1 VLAPRSLSADFLE
14 ERTNMKRTNAV
25 VAILSSLF
33 FMGCVPQRAL
43 AAGATVTVD
52 YSQPK
57 QTIAGFGASITWLA
71 GDINGF
77 APADQTAVLDALYST
92 TKPSAG
98 LSIIRAGSMLCE
110 FNPSAGTYNWNN
122 PLIQSE
128 ISWMNR
134 VKSTYGVNQF
144 LVTTWTPPAFMKSNN
159 SCSNG
164 GSVLTQYY
172 PDLANTM
179 VLWMQNAQTSL
190 GQQVNVWSVQ
200 NEPSNSTSY
209 DSANYTPAQFI
220 SFVTGYLKPA
230 MLSAGL
236 TTKIAVPEPSV
247 WGGPSY
253 FDSNWGFPILQN
265 QPQMDADVDILAT
278 HDYGANASLASP
290 SLAALQYNK
299 PIWQTEVYKGRTY
312 NGSISDALSWADSI
326 HGALSTGNFNA
337 WFYWWSIDPYN
348 DNQALISYNNSTWIY
363 TIPKRVYAIGNF
375 SRFMRPG
382 SIVLATSSTSSS
394 VQATAVSPTSGTVA
408 LALANQSKSSVAV
421 TVNLSNF
428 ANPPSI
434 VTPYRTS
441 ATENQVPLSTIPVTG
456 GSFTVTLPASSIV
469 TLIG

>member
-1 VLAPRSLSADFLE
+1 
-14 ERTNMKRTNAV
+14 
-25 VAILSSLF
+25 
-33 FMGCVPQRAL
+33 
-43 AAGATVTVD
+43 
-52 YSQPK
+52 
-57 QTIAGFGASITWLA
+57 
-71 GDINGF
+71 
-77 APADQTAVLDALYST
+77 
-92 TKPSAG
+92 
-98 LSIIRAGSMLCE
+98 
-110 FNPSAGTYNWNN
+110 
-122 PLIQSE
+122 
-128 ISWMNR
+128 
-134 VKSTYGVNQF
+134 
-144 LVTTWTPPAFMKSNN
+144 MKSNN

-220 SFVTGYLKPA
+220 NFVTGYLKPA

-265 QPQMDADVDILAT
+265 QPQMDADVDLLTT

-290 SLAALQYNK
+290 SQAALQYNK
-299 PIWQTEVYKGRTY
+299 PIWQTEVYKGKTY
-312 NGSISDALSWADSI
+312 NGSISDALTWADSI

-337 WFYWWSIDPYN
+337 WCYWWALDPYN
-348 DNQALISYNNSTWIY
+348 DNQALIAYNNSTW
-363 TIPKRVYAIGNF
+363 TFQIPKRVYAMGNF

-382 SIVLATSSTSSS
+382 SVVLATTSSS
-394 VQATAVSPTSGTVA
+394 SSLEATAVSPTSGKVA
-408 LALANQSKSSVAV
+408 LVLTNTSSRSVTVTVSLANLAS
-421 TVNLSNF
+421 
-428 ANPPSI
+428 PPTS

-441 ATENQVPLSTIPVTG
+441 STENQAQLGSISVTG
-456 GSFTVTLPASSIV
+456 GSFTITIPGSSIV
-469 TLIG
+469 TVVG

>member
-1 VLAPRSLSADFLE
+1 
-14 ERTNMKRTNAV
+14 MKRTNALLTLV
-25 VAILSSLF
+25 PSLF
-33 FMGCVPQRAL
+33 VMGCVPQKVL

-52 YSQPK
+52 YSQAK

-71 GDINGF
+71 GDLNSF
-77 APADQTAVLDALYST
+77 APGDQTTILNALYST
-92 TKPSAG
+92 TTPSAG
-98 LSIIRAGSMLCE
+98 LSIIRGGSMLCE
-110 FNPSAGTYNWNN
+110 FNPSAGTYNWNH

-144 LVTTWTPPAFMKSNN
+144 LVTTWTPPAFMKDNN

-179 VLWMQNAQTSL
+179 VLWMQNAQSSL

-230 MLSAGL
+230 MTNAGL
-236 TTKIAVPEPSV
+236 STKIAVPENSV

-278 HDYGANASLASP
+278 HDYGANYSLASP
-290 SLAALQYNK
+290 SQAALQYNK
-299 PIWQTEVYKGRTY
+299 PIWQTEVYRGHSY

-326 HGALSTGNFNA
+326 YGALNTGNFSA
-337 WFYWWSIDPYN
+337 WFHWWAIDYIN
-348 DNQALISYNNSTWIY
+348 DNGGLIIY
-363 TIPKRVYAIGNF
+363 DNTNWTYKVPKRVYAIGNF

-382 SIVLATSSTSSS
+382 SVVLTTSSTNANI
-394 VQATAVSPTSGTVA
+394 QATAVRPTSGSVA
-408 LALANQSKSSVAV
+408 LVLTNQSKSSITV
-421 TVNLSNF
+421 TVNLSNL
-428 ANPPSI
+428 ANPPSS
-434 VTPYRTS
+434 VTLYRTS
-441 ATENQVPLSTIPVTG
+441 STENQAPLSAVPVTG
-456 GSFTVTLPASSIV
+456 GSLTITVPASSIV
-469 TLIG
+469 TLVG